1 MKNRREF
8 TISVSL
14 RALTPQASMTI
25 HFPARDLPVLDTCD
39 VLVVDCSLSGM
50 AAAVQLANRGLAVAI
65 VEPRTY
71 PAREM
76 AAKGRTWIERAD
88 ADGHVLPEP
97 LATAFAASKGDERSG
112 AWPLHQDRFKLALED
127 SLRAV
132 GVRLWYASLPVGVLQ
147 SPEGAAAGVVVGN
160 KSGRQAIRCGWVLDT
175 SETALVARLY
185 DAEFEPASE
194 PSRVVRRIEFTGV
207 GNLES
212 SEFEREVPGKG
223 RLALRVF
230 PGPGG
235 DGHVNIE
242 YATIHMA
249 GVDDAVSA
257 TARDLE
263 ARRVGV
269 ALVESLKAGHP
280 AFGDA
285 IWAGSSHEVEG
296 AFTTRLADRQVSE
309 TGAAVRLPATV
320 VSKAATLDAAC
331 FLIGVPGV
339 VCLNDAAH
347 LPDDVACALRHPVA
361 ASQIGAA
368 VADLVTGRASLMEPM
383 VSTETPVAGDGI
395 DVKEQPVP
403 QRGVDYATVRVPTAP
418 LPELD
423 AVDTVIVGG
432 GTSGGIASIAVG
444 AARMSTI
451 LVDMN
456 PGLGGTGTYGGIH
469 AYWFGHRGG
478 FSGQVTGMVDDMHVR
493 TGHPA
498 QRGDIPQWNIECK
511 IHALHEG
518 VMDAGVVPVLNAMFI
533 GTVVEGNNVRGAAVA
548 TRYGPLCILGSITI
562 DCTGDGDVAAFA
574 GAPYVLG
581 AGRDHSMM
589 YSYMAQVIR
598 PGRPRNVKTRSV
610 DVTNVEDYTRGI
622 MAERRSANAGDV
634 DHGIYLAPRES
645 RHIQADITLTLTDQ
659 LVRRAFEDVVAVM
672 FSNNDI
678 KGQSTSDWILMGLQS
693 PHLEIEIPWRAL
705 LPVGLE
711 NIIVSGK
718 AFSAT
723 HDALAAPRMQPDMEN
738 LGGVAALAAALCI
751 QRGETPRQLPVR
763 LLQERLVDADVLP
776 ERILTRDLEPLR
788 FSEEECTAKWAR
800 FDPDVPLHTYSDQR
814 NNRRYPGR
822 IDIADL
828 MCMGPEVV
836 PFLAERYAGAE
847 GAAKVLLAQVLAI
860 LGSNRG
866 METLVET
873 CMAELAQDR
882 LPIQEDAIVYKGIP
896 PDQNAASNA
905 AFLVYSLGH
914 ARDPRAIPVWRRVVE
929 LLRHESPE
937 DFMDKDRSMYYYVPA
952 VCYGVE
958 RLGDPACIPLLEK
971 LAAHPALRDQLVADP
986 SALGA
991 DYVEERLAYLE
1002 VLVARCLARCGSP
1015 QGYIRLI
1022 DFLQDA
1028 RAIHTEHALTELVR
1042 ITGEDFGKDPAQ
1054 WIDWLERHADNL
1066 EPVPWCDVSDAVR
1079 AWDEEILVDP
1089 IHGQSEFTLR
1099 KPKAAAV

>member
-1 MKNRREF
+1 
-8 TISVSL
+8 
-14 RALTPQASMTI
+14 MTI
-25 HFPARDLPVLDTCD
+25 HFPERDLPVLDACD
-39 VLVVDCSLSGM
+39 VLVVDCSLAGM
-50 AAAVQLANRGLAVAI
+50 AAAVRLANRGLSVAI

-76 AAKGRTWIERAD
+76 TAKGRTWIDRAD
-88 ADGHVLPEP
+88 VEGRTLPEP
-97 LATAFAASKGDERSG
+97 LATAFAASTGDERDG
-112 AWPLHQDRFKLALED
+112 FRPLHQDRFKLALED
-127 SLRAV
+127 ALRTA

-147 SPEGAAAGVVVGN
+147 SADGAIAGVVVGN
-160 KSGRQAIRCGWVLDT
+160 KSGRQAIRCGWVIDT
-175 SETALVARLY
+175 SETALVARLH
-185 DAEFEPASE
+185 DAEFEPASG

-207 GNLES
+207 EGLEAS
-212 SEFEREVPGKG
+212 AFEWNVPGTGTLK
-223 RLALRVF
+223 LRVF
-230 PGPGG
+230 PGNGG
-235 DGHVNIE
+235 KGHVNIE
-242 YATIHMA
+242 YDHEHAT
-249 GVDDAVSA
+249 GVCDSVSA

-280 AFGDA
+280 AFADA
-285 IWAGSSHEVEG
+285 VWAGSSHEVDG
-296 AFTTRLADRQVSE
+296 AFTTRLAGRRDPE
-309 TGAAVRLPATV
+309 PGAVVRIPATA
-320 VSKAATLDAAC
+320 VSAAAELNVGC
-331 FLIGVPGV
+331 FLTGVSGV
-339 VCLNDAAH
+339 VCLNDAAN
-347 LPDDVACALRHPVA
+347 LPNDIARALRNPVA
-361 ASQIGAA
+361 ASEIGAA
-368 VADLVTGRASLMEPM
+368 VADLVTG
-383 VSTETPVAGDGI
+383 PVPLPDPAGPGGVPSAGEGI
-395 DVKEQPVP
+395 AVKEQPVP
-403 QRGVDYATVRVPTAP
+403 QRGVDYATIPVPAAS

-432 GTSGGIASIAVG
+432 GTSGGIASVASGTSGMRTV
-444 AARMSTI
+444 

-478 FSGQVTGMVDDMHVR
+478 FSGQVTGMVNDMHVR
-493 TGHPA
+493 TGHPT

-518 VMDAGVVPVLNAMFI
+518 VMAAGVVPLLNAMFI
-533 GTVVEGNNVRGAAVA
+533 GTLVEGNNVRGAVVA
-548 TRYGPLCILGSITI
+548 TRYGPLCIPGRITI

-581 AGRDHSMM
+581 AERDHSMM

-610 DVTNVEDYTRGI
+610 DITNVEDYTRGI
-622 MAERRSANAGDV
+622 MAERRSANPGDV

-645 RHIQADITLTLTDQ
+645 RHIRADITLTLSDQ

-678 KGQSTSDWILMGLQS
+678 KGQSTSAWVLMGLQS
-693 PHLEIEIPWRAL
+693 PHLEIEIPWRVL

-738 LGGVAALAAALCI
+738 LGGVAALAAALCV

-763 LLQERLVDADVLP
+763 LLQELLVDAEVLP
-776 ERILTRDLEPLR
+776 ERILTRVLEPLG
-788 FSEEECTAKWAR
+788 FSEAECAAKWAR
-800 FDPDVPLHTYSDQR
+800 IDPDVPLHTYSDQR

-822 IDIADL
+822 VDIVDL
-828 MCMGPEVV
+828 MCTGPEIV
-836 PFLAERYAGAE
+836 PFFVVRYAEAE
-847 GAAKVLLAQVLAI
+847 GTAKVLLAQVLAI
-860 LGSNRG
+860 LGSDRG
-866 METLVET
+866 VETLVET

-882 LPIQEDAIVYKGIP
+882 LPIQEDAIIYKGIP
-896 PDQNAASNA
+896 PDQNAASNV

-914 ARDPRAIPVWRRVVE
+914 ARDPRAIPVWRRVVD

-937 DFMDKDRSMYYYVPA
+937 DLMDKDRSMYHYVPA
-952 VCYGVE
+952 VCYGAE
-958 RLGDPACIPLLEK
+958 RLGDPACVSLLEE
-971 LAAHPALRDQLVADP
+971 LAAHPALKDQLVTDP
-986 SALGA
+986 NALGA

-1002 VLVARCLARCGSP
+1002 VLVARCLARCGNP
-1015 QGYIRLI
+1015 QGYVRLI
-1022 DFLQDA
+1022 DYLQDA

-1042 ITGEDFGKDPAQ
+1042 ITGEDFGKDPAL
-1054 WIDWLERHADNL
+1054 WADWLERHGDDL
-1066 EPVPWCDVSDAVR
+1066 EPVPWQDVSDAVR
-1079 AWDEEILVDP
+1079 AWDETILVDP

-1099 KPKAAAV
+1099 DPKAAIV

>member
-1 MKNRREF
+1 
-8 TISVSL
+8 
-14 RALTPQASMTI
+14 MTI
-25 HFPARDLPVLDTCD
+25 CLPERDLPVLDSYD
-39 VLVVDCSLSGM
+39 VLVVDCSLAGM
-50 AAAVQLANRGLAVAI
+50 AAAVRLASRGMSVAI

-76 AAKGRTWIERAD
+76 TAKGRTWIDCGEVV
-88 ADGHVLPEP
+88 GGVLPEP
-97 LATAFAASKGDERSG
+97 LATAFAASREDERDG
-112 AWPLHQDRFKLALED
+112 VWPLHQDRFKLALED
-127 SLRAV
+127 CLRTA

-147 SPEGAAAGVVVGN
+147 GADGAVAGIVVGN
-160 KSGRQAIRCGWVLDT
+160 KSGRQAIRCGWVIDT
-175 SETALVARLY
+175 SETALVARLHG
-185 DAEFEPASE
+185 AEFKPASG

-207 GNLES
+207 EGLEGS
-212 SEFEREVPGKG
+212 VFEWNVPGTG
-223 RLALRVF
+223 TLELQAF
-230 PGPGG
+230 PGNGG

-242 YATIHMA
+242 YASVHA
-249 GVDDAVSA
+249 VGASDAVSA
-257 TARDLE
+257 TAQDLA

-269 ALVESLKAGHP
+269 SLVESLKSDHP
-280 AFGDA
+280 AFADA
-285 IWAGSSHEVEG
+285 VWAGSSHEVEG
-296 AFTTRLADRQVSE
+296 AFTTRLAVRQASE
-309 TGAAVRLPATV
+309 PEAAVRIPATS
-320 VSKAATLDAAC
+320 VSEAATLDAAC
-331 FLIGVPGV
+331 FLTGVPGV
-339 VCLNDAAH
+339 ICLNDAAR
-347 LPDDVACALRHPVA
+347 LPNDVARALRHPVA
-361 ASQIGAA
+361 ASRIGVA
-368 VADLVTGRASLMEPM
+368 VADLVAERNSIPEPAGSTRAYIAGTGMA
-383 VSTETPVAGDGI
+383 
-395 DVKEQPVP
+395 VKEQQVP
-403 QRGVDYATVRVPTAP
+403 QRGVEYATVRVPAVP

-423 AVDTVIVGG
+423 AVDLVIVGG
-432 GTSGGIASIAVG
+432 GTSGGIASVASGTSGLQTV
-444 AARMSTI
+444 

-518 VMDAGVVPVLNAMFI
+518 VMAAGVVPLLNAMFI

-548 TRYGPLCILGSITI
+548 TRYGPLCTLGRITI

-610 DVTNVEDYTRGI
+610 DITNVEDYTRGI

-634 DHGIYLAPRES
+634 DHGIYMAPRES

-693 PHLEIEIPWRAL
+693 PHLEIEIPWSAL

-738 LGGVAALAAALCI
+738 LGGVAALATALCI

-763 LLQERLVDADVLP
+763 LLQERLVDADVLS
-776 ERILTRDLEPLR
+776 ERILTRVLEPLR
-788 FSEEECTAKWAR
+788 FSEEDCAAKWAR
-800 FDPDVPLHTYSDQR
+800 FDPNVPLHTYSDQR

-836 PFLAERYAGAE
+836 PFLAERYAGAK

-860 LGSNRG
+860 LGSDRG
-866 METLVET
+866 METLVEA
-873 CMAELAQDR
+873 CMVELAQDR

-896 PDQNAASNA
+896 PDQNAASSA

-914 ARDPRAIPVWRRVVE
+914 ARDPRAIPVWRRVVD

-958 RLGDPACIPLLEK
+958 RLGDPACVPLLEE

-986 SALGA
+986 NALGA

-1002 VLVARCLARCGSP
+1002 VLVARCLARCSSP
-1015 QGYIRLI
+1015 QGYVRLI
-1022 DFLQDA
+1022 DYLQDA

-1042 ITGEDFGKDPAQ
+1042 ITGEDFGKDPAL
-1054 WIDWLERHADNL
+1054 WADWLERHGDDL
-1066 EPVPWCDVSDAVR
+1066 EPVPWQDVSDPVQ
-1079 AWDEEILVDP
+1079 AWEETILVDP
-1089 IHGQSEFTLR
+1089 IHGQSEITLR
-1099 KPKAAAV
+1099 EPKAAVV

>member
-1 MKNRREF
+1 
-8 TISVSL
+8 
-14 RALTPQASMTI
+14 MTI
-25 HFPARDLPVLDTCD
+25 HFPARDLPVLDSCD
-39 VLVVDCSLSGM
+39 VLVVDCSLAGM
-50 AAAVQLANRGLAVAI
+50 AAAVRLASRGLAVAI

-76 AAKGRTWIERAD
+76 TAKGRTWIEGAEVAGRA
-88 ADGHVLPEP
+88 LPEP
-97 LATAFAASKGDERSG
+97 LATAFAASRGDERDG
-112 AWPLHQDRFKLALED
+112 VWPLHQDRFKLALED
-127 SLRAV
+127 QLRTA

-147 SPEGAAAGVVVGN
+147 GADGAIAGIVVGN
-160 KSGRQAIRCGWVLDT
+160 KSGRQAIRCGWVIDT
-175 SETALVARLY
+175 SETALVARLHG
-185 DAEFEPASE
+185 AEFEPVSG
-194 PSRVVRRIEFTGV
+194 PSRAVRRIEFTGV
-207 GNLES
+207 EDLEGS
-212 SEFEREVPGKG
+212 VFEWHVPGVG
-223 RLALRVF
+223 TLELRAF
-230 PGPGG
+230 PGNGG

-242 YATIHMA
+242 CTSVHGVGA
-249 GVDDAVSA
+249 GDAVSA

-269 ALVESLKAGHP
+269 SLVESLKSGHP
-280 AFGDA
+280 AFADA
-285 IWAGSSHEVEG
+285 VWAGSSHEVEG
-296 AFTTRLADRQVSE
+296 AFTTRLAVRQVSE
-309 TGAAVRLPATV
+309 AGAEVRIPETS
-320 VSKAATLDAAC
+320 VSEAATLDAAC
-331 FLIGVPGV
+331 FLTGVPGV

-347 LPDDVACALRHPVA
+347 LPDDVALALRSPVA
-361 ASQIGAA
+361 ASRIGVA
-368 VADLVTGRASLMEPM
+368 VAGLVADRNPIPEP
-383 VSTETPVAGDGI
+383 VGATRPPAESDRIA
-395 DVKEQPVP
+395 VKEQPVP
-403 QRGVDYATVRVPTAP
+403 QRGVAYATVHVPAVP

-423 AVDTVIVGG
+423 AVDTVIIGG
-432 GTSGGIASIAVG
+432 GTSGGIASVASG
-444 AARMSTI
+444 MSGMQTI

-478 FSGQVTGMVDDMHVR
+478 FSGQVTRMVDDLHVR
-493 TGHPA
+493 TGHPT

-518 VMDAGVVPVLNAMFI
+518 VMAAGVVPLLNTMFI
-533 GTVVEGNNVRGAAVA
+533 GTAVEDDNVRGAVVA
-548 TRYGPLCILGSITI
+548 TRYGPLCTLGQVTI

-610 DVTNVEDYTRGI
+610 DITNVEDYTRGI

-634 DHGIYLAPRES
+634 DHGIYMAPRES

-693 PHLEIEIPWRAL
+693 PHLEIEIPWSAL

-751 QRGETPRQLPVR
+751 RRGETPRQLPVR
-763 LLQERLVDADVLP
+763 FLQEQLVDADVLP
-776 ERILTRDLEPLR
+776 ERILTRVLEPLR
-788 FSEEECTAKWAR
+788 FSEEGCAAKWAR

-828 MCMGPEVV
+828 MCMGPDVV

-860 LGSNRG
+860 LGSDRG

-873 CMAELAQDR
+873 CMVELARDR
-882 LPIQEDAIVYKGIP
+882 LPIQEDAIIYKGIP

-914 ARDPRAIPVWRRVVE
+914 ARDPRAIPVWRRVVD
-929 LLRHESPE
+929 LLRHESPA

-958 RLGDPACIPLLEK
+958 RLGDPACVPLLEE
-971 LAAHPALRDQLVADP
+971 LAAHPALKDQLAADP
-986 SALGA
+986 NALGA

-1015 QGYIRLI
+1015 QGYVRLI
-1022 DFLQDA
+1022 DYLQDA

-1042 ITGEDFGKDPAQ
+1042 ITGEDFGKDPAL
-1054 WIDWLERHADNL
+1054 WADWLERHGDDL
-1066 EPVPWCDVSDAVR
+1066 EPVPWQDISDPVR
-1079 AWDEEILVDP
+1079 AWDETILIDP
-1089 IHGQSEFTLR
+1089 IHGQSEVTLWD
-1099 KPKAAAV
+1099 PKTATV